1 MAWTIPTPY
10 VAAGQHHPFEGGSP
24 MHLAGFLALQGPPIL
39 PVNLTEVVAVIMGTM
54 MFLIP
59 IAGFTLRF
67 AIKPVAEALAR
78 MRDATTTNE
87 TIQLVE
93 RRLTLLEQETA
104 GVVELREDVRQLRQA
119 LEFERQ
125 LGAGRSDAGG
135 GGGA

>member
-1 MAWTIPTPY
+1 
-10 VAAGQHHPFEGGSP
+10 

-87 TIQLVE
+87 TIQLLE

-125 LGAGRSDAGG
+125 LGVGRSDAGG

>member
-1 MAWTIPTPY
+1 MQMAGI
-10 VAAGQHHPFEGGSP
+10 
-24 MHLAGFLALQGPPIL
+24 LALQGPPIL

-59 IAGFTLRF
+59 IAGFTLRY

-78 MRDATTTNE
+78 LRDSTTTNE
-87 TIQLVE
+87 TIRMLE

-104 GVVELREDVRQLRQA
+104 GVLELREEMRQVRQA

-125 LGAGRSDAGG
+125 LGEGRRGSAGEVEP
-135 GGGA
+135 